1 MLTASGSIYFPF
13 TTTDTTDANA
23 TPTGTPTYVLVRNG
37 TDTATTGN
45 CSGSGSQW
53 YATATVP
60 ADAAVGEKFWLRV
73 SAVISGTTYV
83 QSGPADYVDVTTNSR
98 LASASYTAAPT
109 AAAIRTEMDS
119 NSTQLSTILLSVQA
133 LTNLSSLANLF
144 GPPVMEIPASSS
156 TSFPFTLMVK
166 DQEGKAVDLDDNPTI
181 TATNAAGTSRSAGLS
196 SVTKVATGQYTFTY
210 SVASTDTSEALT
222 IKASGAISAESRV
235 AFCIT
240 SVVDYDASAA
250 LVTLQSLTTAIKAK
264 TDNLPSTPAATG
276 DAMTLTAA
284 YDAAKT
290 AAPTAAAVAS
300 QVRTE
305 LATEL
310 ARVDA
315 AVSTRL
321 ASSSYTAAPTAI
333 AIRQEID
340 SNSTQLQTIIDDIA
354 GISAGGGTVQ
364 INPVVIDRG
373 SVDADATM
381 YAYVGEEVSRGY
393 LFYEVDA
400 AGVRTA
406 YDFTPFSDLR
416 LVFESSD
423 SETDVAVIET
433 ADIDIT
439 DNMLTFTHG
448 GEITSAERQLNW
460 TLWNW
465 TDATHRAVVFSGVMD
480 VVTVAT
486 PDE

>member
-23 TPTGTPTYVLVRNG
+23 TPTGTPTYVLVKNG

-60 ADAAVGEKFWLRV
+60 ADAAVGDKFWLRV

-98 LASASYTAAPT
+98 LASSSYVAQTGDSYARIGENGAGLTALGDTRLAYLDAAISSRLATSGYTAPPSAS
-109 AAAIRTEMDS
+109 AIRTEIDS
-119 NSTQLSTILLSVQA
+119 NSTQLSTILSSVQA

-166 DQEGKAVDLDDNPTI
+166 DQEGKAVDLDANPTI

-264 TDNLPSTPAATG
+264 TDNLPATPAATG

-290 AAPTAAAVAS
+290 AA
-300 QVRTE
+300 
-305 LATEL
+305 
-310 ARVDA
+310 
-315 AVSTRL
+315 
-321 ASSSYTAAPTAI
+321 
-333 AIRQEID
+333 
-340 SNSTQLQTIIDDIA
+340 TQT
-354 GISAGGGTVQ
+354 
-364 INPVVIDRG
+364 
-373 SVDADATM
+373 SVN
-381 YAYVGEEVSRGY
+381 
-393 LFYEVDA
+393 
-400 AGVRTA
+400 
-406 YDFTPFSDLR
+406 
-416 LVFESSD
+416 
-423 SETDVAVIET
+423 
-433 ADIDIT
+433 
-439 DNMLTFTHG
+439 NMLTTAMTESYANKG
-448 GEITSAERQLNW
+448 
-460 TLWNW
+460 
-465 TDATHRAVVFSGVMD
+465 AT
-480 VVTVAT
+480 VTVAQALYMLLSHMNEAAISST
-486 PDE
+486 TKTTKKIDGSTSAMTFTLDSATAPTSVTRAT